1 MRRVSIVLNHRID
14 KTWRVHDFSQ
24 RVSTFTLFSQRV
36 NTVALFRQG
45 VDTVSITACQ

>member
-14 KTWRVHDFSQ
+14 NTWRVNDFIQ
-24 RVSTFTLFSQRV
+24 RVNTLTLFSQRV